1 MTIQRNW
8 WQVFFIVIMG
18 LSLVVII
25 TNKFI
30 TLPILWI
37 FGAHITFGFSFSGVA
52 TEYFRFRV
60 QNVATGQGP
69 PALLALGS
77 FGLSEFVWGGTLLGQ
92 DPKLFLVFFG
102 LVAAAIA
109 CLAYFGKKREA

>member
-8 WQVFFIVIMG
+8 WQVFFMVIMG

-37 FGAHITFGFSFSGVA
+37 FGAHITFGSTSP
-52 TEYFRFRV
+52 RF
-60 QNVATGQGP
+60 
-69 PALLALGS
+69 
-77 FGLSEFVWGGTLLGQ
+77 
-92 DPKLFLVFFG
+92 
-102 LVAAAIA
+102 
-109 CLAYFGKKREA
+109 